1 MTGDGGR
8 DGKRG
13 DWGEVLGGEGGDHRE
28 VWMPRGRMG
37 GKDLESGPACLATW
51 QTDKI
56 NAKVN
61 KDIAVTEKEPE
72 IFLSLFHPARWPLS
86 VRLCLVSG
94 ARERDREPRRLYC
107 S

>member
-1 MTGDGGR
+1 MAGCHVAWMEGGR
-8 DGKRG
+8 GIWK
-13 DWGEVLGGEGGDHRE
+13 VAL
-28 VWMPRGRMG
+28 
-37 GKDLESGPACLATW
+37 LLARQSR

-61 KDIAVTEKEPE
+61 KDIVVPEKEPE
-72 IFLSLFHPARWPLS
+72 IFLSPSPSLLARWPLS

-94 ARERDREPRRLYC
+94 KRERERASESQERPYC